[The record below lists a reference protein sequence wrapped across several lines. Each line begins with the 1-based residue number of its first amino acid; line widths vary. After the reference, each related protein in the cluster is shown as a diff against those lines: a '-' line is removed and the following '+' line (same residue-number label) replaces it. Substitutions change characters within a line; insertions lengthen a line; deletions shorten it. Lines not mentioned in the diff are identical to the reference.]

1 LLNRPREWSTNA
13 LADLKKKLATTREHF
28 TVENLQKAHAARYQ
42 KALVDII
49 SMVKH
54 AAKEE
59 EPLLTAQE
67 RADRALK
74 RMTIGRDFSDQQR
87 QWLERIRSHLAENLS
102 INREDFET
110 MPVFAREGGWTPAN
124 RAFQGKLEK
133 LLSGMNEAIAQ

>member
-1 LLNRPREWSTNA
+1 
-13 LADLKKKLATTREHF
+13 
-28 TVENLQKAHAARYQ
+28 
-42 KALVDII
+42 
-49 SMVKH
+49 
-54 AAKEE
+54 
-59 EPLLTAQE
+59 
-67 RADRALK
+67 
-74 RMTIGRDFSDQQR
+74 MTIGRDFSDQQR